1 MKIIRLFT
9 IIYPIFFLSTSSF
22 SLFAAEI
29 SSISLDTI
37 LSESAWK
44 LTKKS
49 RGISHYKQ
57 PIKEYD
63 VNAYKGV
70 LVIDRPLETIY
81 SLVTNVE
88 NHPLWVTFC
97 SSSSTIRKNSE
108 DDAIQYYR
116 FDVPWPFLNR
126 DIVVHCTQ
134 KTDPVTGTVTI
145 DSQALKTP
153 MVPLKKNH
161 LRITDAKHKWIF
173 ERIDQRRTKVTFI
186 SMTNMEGQTPRAL
199 KNLISQVIPSSSL
212 ENLKAISMKPD
223 HPATSTYIAKTVVN
237 KKR

>member
-1 MKIIRLFT
+1 MIRLFT
-9 IIYPIFFLSTSSF
+9 IIYSIFFLVTLSSN
-22 SLFAAEI
+22 LFAGDI
-29 SSISLDTI
+29 SSVSMDSI

-44 LTKKS
+44 LTK
-49 RGISHYKQ
+49 RSHGVSHFTQ
-57 PIKEYD
+57 HIKKCD

-70 LVIDRPLETIY
+70 FVIDRPLETIH

-97 SSSSTIRKNSE
+97 SASSTIRKISA

-134 KTDPVTGTVTI
+134 RTDPITGTVTI
-145 DSQALKTP
+145 DSQAVKTP
-153 MVPLKKNH
+153 VVPLKKNH

-173 ERIDQRRTKVTFI
+173 ERIDHRRTKVTFI

-199 KNLISQVIPSSSL
+199 KKLISQVIPSSSL
-212 ENLKAISMKPD
+212 ENLKTISMKPGP
-223 HPATSTYIAKTVVN
+223 PAPTSYIAKTVFPE
-237 KKR
+237 KR